1 MTEKEIYRVFII
13 DDHPLMRAGMAK
25 VIAMEDD
32 LELCGELGQ
41 GRGAVDAV
49 EKAGADI
56 ILLDLSLK
64 DSSGLEL
71 IKDFRAADIEAG
83 ILVISMHDE
92 VLYTE
97 RVLRAGANGYLMKEE
112 AADRVIE
119 GIRTLIKGEIFLSEK
134 MQRMMLNSMVGH
146 SSTKEGD
153 TSLSSLT
160 DREFEVFELI
170 GKGKPPRV
178 IAENLGISP
187 KTVDAHRAH
196 IKEKLGFT
204 SGSELL
210 RYAVRWVETG
220 AEERN
225 G

>member
-1 MTEKEIYRVFII
+1 MNRHRIFII

-25 VIAMEDD
+25 VIGMEKH
-32 LELCGELGQ
+32 LELVGELGQ

-49 EKAGADI
+49 MQAKPDV

-71 IKDFRAADIEAG
+71 IKDLRAAEIGAA

-119 GIRTLIKGEIFLSEK
+119 GIRTLLSGEIFLSEK

-146 SSTKEGD
+146 SLSNQESN
-153 TSLSSLT
+153 SLSSLT

-196 IKEKLGFT
+196 IKDKLGFAT
-204 SGSELL
+204 GSELL

-220 AEERN
+220 SDERE
-225 G
+225 